1 MPTVLVTDA
10 SRGSAITIIRS
21 LSKMG
26 WTVVAAD
33 ATRRSL
39 GFRSRHAHHRFVY
52 PSPSAEP
59 EAYVTA
65 LCEAVSRYAVDLLIP
80 IADET
85 ILPLARARIRF
96 AGQCRLA
103 IAGDKALQAVTDK
116 QVTLDLCEELGIPV
130 PETYVAYSVE
140 EAQEVAHLLPWPI
153 VVKAQRSRR
162 LVSGAGVQNTGP
174 VGYANSVKQLIDQAE
189 RLIQHGPVLLQ
200 GYQPGTG
207 QGVEMLAYEGRPL
220 AIFQHRRL
228 AEVPI
233 TGGASAWRE
242 SVPLNP
248 TLVEY
253 SRRLV
258 EALNWTGLIMVEF
271 KVNETDAVLM
281 EVNGRVWGS
290 LPLAVHSGMDFPAR
304 LAELYLNGSPPPEPP
319 ATDYRRGVRASNL
332 ELMAVWFAQVLRKR
346 RRYPFIPQ
354 PGRRDALRALLG
366 MFGRRQK
373 FDVQSW
379 SDPLPGLFQIGHTLT
394 HLSRKARAAS

>member
-10 SRGSAITIIRS
+10 RRGSAITIIRS
-21 LSKMG
+21 LSKKG

-33 ATRRSL
+33 STSHSL
-39 GFRSRHAHHRFVY
+39 GFRSRHARHRFVY
-52 PSPSAEP
+52 PSPTTEP

-65 LCEAVSRYAVDLLIP
+65 MCEAVSRYSVDLLIP
-80 IADET
+80 ITDAT

-96 AGQCRLA
+96 AGRCQLA

-116 QVTLDLCEELGIPV
+116 QATLDLCEELGIPV
-130 PETYVAYSVE
+130 PRTYVAYSVE
-140 EAQEVAHLLPWPI
+140 EVQEAAHLLPWPI
-153 VVKAQRSRR
+153 VLKAQRSRR
-162 LVSGAGVQNTGP
+162 MVQGVGVQSTGP
-174 VGYANSVKQLIDQAE
+174 VGYANSVKELRDQAS
-189 RLIQHGPVLLQ
+189 RLIEHGPILLQ
-200 GYQPGTG
+200 GYQPGSG

-220 AIFQHRRL
+220 AVFQHRRL

-242 SVPLNP
+242 SVPLDP
-248 TLVEY
+248 ALVDY

-258 EALNWTGLIMVEF
+258 EALHWTGLIMVEF
-271 KVNETDAVLM
+271 KVGETDAVLM

-304 LAELYLNGSPPPEPP
+304 LAELYLNGSPPPEAP
-319 ATDYRRGVRASNL
+319 ATDYQIGVRASNL
-332 ELMAVWFAQVLRKR
+332 ELMAVWFAQVARKR
-346 RRYPFIPQ
+346 RRYPFLPQ

-366 MFGRRQK
+366 MFSRRQK

-379 SDPLPGLFQIGHTLT
+379 SDPLPGLLQIGQTLA
-394 HLSRKARAAS
+394 HLRRKARAAS

>member
-10 SRGSAITIIRS
+10 NRGSAITIMRS
-21 LSKMG
+21 LSRKG

-33 ATRRSL
+33 ATRHSL
-39 GFRSRHAHHRFVY
+39 GFRSRHAHHHVVY
-52 PSPSAEP
+52 PSPGTEP
-59 EAYVTA
+59 EAFVSAMGT
-65 LCEAVSRYAVDLLIP
+65 AVSRYAVNLLIP
-80 IADET
+80 VTDET

-96 AGQCRLA
+96 AGKCHLA
-103 IAGDKALQAVTDK
+103 IAGDKALHVVTDK
-116 QVTLDLCEELGIPV
+116 QATLDLCAELGVPV
-130 PETYVAYSVE
+130 PQTYLAYSVE

-153 VVKAQRSRR
+153 VLKAQRSRR
-162 LVSGAGVQNTGP
+162 LVDGGGVQRTGA
-174 VGYANSVKQLIDQAE
+174 VGYANTVKELIDQAE
-189 RLIQHGPVLLQ
+189 RLIEHGPILLQ

-242 SVPLNP
+242 SVALDS
-248 TLVEY
+248 TLVDY
-253 SRRLV
+253 SLRLV

-271 KVNETDAVLM
+271 KVNEPDVALM
-281 EVNGRVWGS
+281 EVNGRIWGS

-304 LAELYLNGSPPPEPP
+304 LAGLYLNGPPPPGAP
-319 ATDYRRGVRASNL
+319 ATDYKVGIRASNL
-332 ELMAVWFAQVLRKR
+332 DLMALWFAQVLRKT
-346 RRYPFIPQ
+346 RRYPFVPQ

-366 MFGRRQK
+366 MFGRRQR

-379 SDPLPGLFQIGHTLT
+379 TDPWPGVLQIGQTLT
-394 HLSRKARAAS
+394 RLGRKAGAAS